1 MALIG
6 RHNILGDTVMPANE
20 DGARVM
26 ARDLV
31 GLGHRRIGVIRPA
44 SLTTTHD
51 RMAGFRSGL
60 TESGA
65 TLPKRL
71 VRVGD
76 FTSASG
82 EREMNRSLTMRP
94 TSPPSSH

>member
-1 MALIG
+1 
-6 RHNILGDTVMPANE
+6 
-20 DGARVM
+20 M

-31 GLGHRRIGVIRPA
+31 SLGHRRIGVISGPP

-76 FTSASG
+76 FTSDSG
-82 EREMNRSLTMRP
+82 EREMSRLLDDAPDVTAVFASKRRDGDRCTTRHPSTGLARP
-94 TSPPSSH
+94 